1 MTENLYEKAYKKL
14 CEDEILKKALENED
28 IAIIDVKNAV
38 LDSIENFK
46 DTSEDAALSRL
57 TDISDAFATEVLYNK
72 YYEII
77 NNEE

>member
-46 DTSEDAALSRL
+46 DTSEDAVLSRL

-77 NNEE
+77 NDEE